1 MPDQF
6 DHSNRLA
13 TQLLLIG
20 RSPATGRLHHPRVLD
35 IGLRAATFSELILQG
50 RLISRDGAPFVLGDA
65 QSGDHVL
72 DTIATAVSRREH
84 VQWWRW
90 YRHSR
95 SDRLELIRELV
106 ACGRWTRRRRGMFPS
121 FDDADDLAAQAV
133 AQRLEHA
140 QRTAEIADARQ
151 GVLAVLSAMCGT
163 NGRRP
168 DPRSLRKE
176 LKPLLDQIVATSEP
190 NAEHLPSALVGAAV
204 LMRKPTRR

>member
-1 MPDQF
+1 VPDQF
-6 DHSNRLA
+6 DHPNRLA

-35 IGLRAATFSELILQG
+35 IGLRAATFSELILEG
-50 RLISRDGAPFVLGDA
+50 RMISRDGAPFVFGPA

-72 DTIATAVSRREH
+72 DTVASAVAKRQN

-95 SDRLELIRELV
+95 TDRLELIRELV
-106 ACGRWTRRRRGMFPS
+106 ACGRWTKRRGGMFS
-121 FDDADDLAAQAV
+121 SYEDADDLAAQAM
-133 AQRLEHA
+133 AQRLE
-140 QRTAEIADARQ
+140 QVRRTAEITDARQ

-168 DPRSLRKE
+168 DPRSLRKD

-190 NAEHLPSALVGAAV
+190 NAEHVPSALVGAAV